1 MFYYVITLGCQMNKS
16 DSERVR
22 TVLEKMGFT
31 WTDDEEK
38 ADLLGI
44 IACSVR
50 QKAIDKVYS
59 RISIWN
65 RRKNKKNLLT
75 FVSGCILPA
84 DKLKFLKLFDL
95 VFTMDELPD
104 VPEMIRQNGMV
115 TPYSLETGQQERLAP
130 DNTEQ
135 IKSND
140 FPGLMELQRP
150 SGTNK
155 LSISEI
161 QTDLEKKTNNRD
173 IMDGFWHISPHY
185 SSSFEAFIPIQ
196 NGCDKFCT
204 FCAVPYTRGRE
215 VSRPSEEIMQ
225 ELESLVNQG
234 YKSITLLGQNVNSYG
249 LDKKG
254 NEVSF
259 PQLLEKIGEAG
270 KKSKKEFWVYF
281 TSPHP
286 RDMTTK
292 AIDVI
297 SKYECLAKQIHLPLQ
312 SGDNEVLKRMNRKH
326 DLKTYRKIVDY
337 IHNKIPSATIFTD
350 IIVGFTGETDDQF
363 MNSRKALKE
372 FMYNMAY
379 IAIYS
384 PRPGAVSS
392 KWQDDIPHAIKKERL
407 HVLTSDLEKT
417 SHYHTQ
423 NMIGKT
429 YRVLVTGRGRKNI
442 YMTGHTE
449 GRINV
454 RFLSEDFSLI
464 GKFTDL
470 KITAATKF
478 SVEGKLVNVLEANQY
493 E

>member
-1 MFYYVITLGCQMNKS
+1 MNKS

-31 WTDDEEK
+31 WTDKEEE

-84 DKLKFLKLFDL
+84 DKIKFLKLFDL

-104 VPEMIRQNGMV
+104 VPDMIRQNGIV
-115 TPYSLETGQQERLAP
+115 TPYSLETGHQDKALPGYGKPEG
-130 DNTEQ
+130 
-135 IKSND
+135 IKD
-140 FPGLMELQRP
+140 FPGLLPEPQQADYP
-150 SGTNK
+150 KKHSF
-155 LSISEI
+155 SVI
-161 QTDLEKKTNNRD
+161 QEEDPRKKDNRD

-215 VSRPSEEIMQ
+215 VSRPSEEILL
-225 ELESLVNQG
+225 ELESLVNRG

-249 LDKKG
+249 LDRKG
-254 NEVSF
+254 SEISF
-259 PQLLEKIGEAG
+259 PNLLDKIGQFGE
-270 KKSKKEFWVYF
+270 KSEKEFWVYF

-286 RDMTTK
+286 RDMTT
-292 AIDVI
+292 DVI
-297 SKYECLAKQIHLPLQ
+297 DTIARYACLAKQIHLPLQ
-312 SGDNEVLKRMNRKH
+312 SGDDKVLKRMNRKH
-326 DLKTYRKIVDY
+326 DLEKYRDIVRY
-337 IHNKIPSATIFTD
+337 IRKKIPEATLFTD
-350 IIVGFTGETDDQF
+350 IIVGFNGETKEQF
-363 MNSRKALKE
+363 MNSRKALQE

-392 KWQDDIPHAIKKERL
+392 KWQDTVPHAIKKERL

-417 SHYHTQ
+417 SRHHT
-423 NMIGKT
+423 NEMVGKT
-429 YRVLVTGRGRKNI
+429 YRILVTGRGRKNK
-442 YMTGHTE
+442 YMTGLTE

-454 RFLSEDFSLI
+454 RFLSNDFSLT
-464 GKFTDL
+464 GKFTNL
-470 KITAATKF
+470 KITAATDF
-478 SVEGKLVNVLEANQY
+478 SVEGELLNIFETNPQ